1 MDHPPNHER
10 TYCCQL
16 MLDCYDF
23 LVNMSNMVG
32 WHNMIF
38 KPTPYFFWVF
48 HARSHRACDFCY
60 KKKANHAM
68 TWCFPTTEP
77 TSSWKSGWPDV
88 IRCPNGWLNGGN
100 HGETMV
106 YPAFWCILHTHWM
119 DMAVQTSPGSFRKD
133 EVTPRTLLG
142 QPEEIIKDT
151 EGSEAFWASRD
162 CCAPGIPPLICCF
175 DSMMMRVFCLVLPF
189 LDMKMVV
196 LEGYQFKILLVL
208 KLMSCSASK
217 ASVNHPHIYH

>member
-142 QPEEIIKDT
+142 QPEEIIKDRRLR
-151 EGSEAFWASRD
+151 GILSLKRLLCPWDSSADLLLWFYDDAS
-162 CCAPGIPPLICCF
+162 
-175 DSMMMRVFCLVLPF
+175 
-189 LDMKMVV
+189 
-196 LEGYQFKILLVL
+196 LLL
-208 KLMSCSASK
+208 G
-217 ASVNHPHIYH
+217 ASVSGHEDGGSGGLSVQNSLGPQAHVM